1 MSIPIEFMNIIIPVE
16 VIEAKYLGGWA
27 QCQIDLQVNEVG
39 SPRWSDG
46 ELFRDGA
53 MNHWDMNAI
62 IGFWEELGLVGEFG
76 RGSTRR
82 WKDYCLDATLSS
94 EKIKCA
100 WLRFDEKE
108 GQVSYVPPPPVRS
121 RQKSLW

>member
-1 MSIPIEFMNIIIPVE
+1 MSIPIEFMNIIIPIA
-16 VIEAKYLGGWA
+16 VIEAKYPGGWA
-27 QCQIDLQVNEVG
+27 QCQIDLQVNEAG

-82 WKDYCLDATLSS
+82 WKDTTSHMRTTATKFLV
-94 EKIKCA
+94 A
-100 WLRFDEKE
+100 GRN
-108 GQVSYVPPPPVRS
+108 GQM
-121 RQKSLW
+121 SLNKGIRL